1 MRMLWLCV
9 VRGALPKVGQPRVA
23 GSEPRGILRTPP
35 RLSPASN
42 MAAAATAAAT
52 SKSALRKLCI
62 DAVPLTGRRVLCRV
76 DFNTPMKDVR
86 NI

>member
-1 MRMLWLCV
+1 
-9 VRGALPKVGQPRVA
+9 
-23 GSEPRGILRTPP
+23 
-35 RLSPASN
+35 

-86 NI
+86 NICPLTTAGQRC